1 VQWCGS
7 GAEKARGHVA
17 GERNGWTIE
26 WYETELGEVPART
39 FLGDLEGRPREE
51 ALALLV
57 MAGRWGNQ
65 LGEPKSAPLGH
76 GLFELRGH
84 QVRMLYMFRPG
95 RRILILDGMVKKR
108 DKMPTAFLKRVR
120 AMQAAV
126 LTRDRQR
133 KRGP

>member
-1 VQWCGS
+1 M
-7 GAEKARGHVA
+7 A
-17 GERNGWTIE
+17 GEQNAWTVD
-26 WYETELGEVPART
+26 WYETRVGEVPARS
-39 FLGDLEGRPREE
+39 FLAGLEGRPREE

-57 MAGRWGNQ
+57 LARRWGNQ
-65 LGEPKSAPLGH
+65 LAEPKSKPLGH

-84 QVRMLYMFRPG
+84 QVRMVYMFRPG
-95 RRILILDGMVKKR
+95 RRVLILDGIVKKK
-108 DKMPTAFLKRVR
+108 DKIPSAFLNRVR

>member
-1 VQWCGS
+1 M
-7 GAEKARGHVA
+7 A

-26 WYETELGEVPART
+26 WYETELGEASAKT
-39 FLGDLEGRPREE
+39 FLGYLEGRPRDE

-57 MAGRWGNQ
+57 MVRRWGNQ
-65 LGEPKSAPLGH
+65 LGEPRSAPLGH

-84 QVRMLYMFRPG
+84 QVRMVYMFRPG

-108 DKMPTAFLKRVR
+108 NKIPTAFLKRVR

-133 KRGP
+133 KRRP